1 MTDFNERILNA
12 YYTIT
17 GLNPEAVRNI
27 VSICDQFDINLESVM
42 ARAPGI
48 RQYTDPD
55 ELEEKLF
62 AEIGKTLVTL
72 VNEDYAEHLGVLPN
86 IEKATSNTFQVWFEF
101 QENAD
106 DTELCLAIKK
116 NPEALKQMHPR
127 SLQLVFD
134 STDPEKIL
142 SDINAAFAQ
151 KYFEEKT
158 GRSR

>member
-1 MTDFNERILNA
+1 MKALWP
-12 YYTIT
+12 
-17 GLNPEAVRNI
+17 G
-27 VSICDQFDINLESVM
+27 
-42 ARAPGI
+42 PGI

-62 AEIGKTLVTL
+62 AEIGNTLVAL
-72 VNEDYAEHLGVLPN
+72 VNADYSEHLGVLPN
-86 IEKATSNTFQVWFEF
+86 IARATSNTFQVWFEF
-101 QENAD
+101 EENAD

-116 NPEALKQMHPR
+116 DPEALKQMHPR
-127 SLQLVFD
+127 SLQLIFD

-142 SDINAAFAQ
+142 SDINMAFAQ